1 MTQPIVEHIAKA
13 GTEALTESGHASS
26 AALQDLSKAYQEMA
40 VRNANN
46 LAVAMK
52 ELAGVKT
59 PEEFM
64 EIQQKL
70 IKGGVQ
76 AAVTDSQNIAHLTA
90 AVFTAAF
97 EPVKKQIEAMQ
108 KPPLH

>member
-1 MTQPIVEHIAKA
+1 MTQPTVEQVAKTS
-13 GTEALTESGHASS
+13 TEALAESGHASS
-26 AALQDLSKAYQEMA
+26 TAFQDLSKAYQEMA

-46 LAVAMK
+46 LTVAMK
-52 ELAGVKT
+52 ELAGVKS
-59 PEEFM
+59 PSEFIV
-64 EIQQKL
+64 IQQKL
-70 IKGGVQ
+70 IKDGVQ

-108 KPPLH
+108 KPSLH

>member
-1 MTQPIVEHIAKA
+1 MSQPTVEQIAK
-13 GTEALTESGHASS
+13 TSTDALTESGHASS
-26 AALQDLSKAYQEMA
+26 TALQALSKAYQELA

-46 LAVAMK
+46 LAAAIK
-52 ELAGVKT
+52 QLSSVKS
-59 PEEFM
+59 PSEFV

-70 IKGGVQ
+70 IKDGVE

-97 EPVKKQIEAMQ
+97 EPVKKQIEALQ
-108 KPPLH
+108 KTPLH